1 MIASLYNLALLA
13 AAAEGGGSSIPEWIP
28 KAFNLALV
36 LGFLYLVIRKP
47 MAAFFETR
55 RSAIVADLEQAKRDK
70 QAAEARLAEVDARLA
85 RLAAEQTEIRA
96 EAEREAEAEQ
106 ARVAARAEDDA
117 RKIAE
122 TAEREIGGA
131 LKSAR
136 ADLQRFAAE
145 KATELAEG
153 MIRAEMTD
161 ADRQR
166 MVEQYAAELGG
177 VNK

>member
-1 MIASLYNLALLA
+1 MIASLYNLALFA
-13 AAAEGGGSSIPEWIP
+13 AAAEGGGSSVPEWIP

-36 LGFLYLVIRKP
+36 LGFLYLVVRKP
-47 MAAFFETR
+47 MAAFFEAR

-122 TAEREIGGA
+122 TAEREIGAA

-136 ADLQRFAAE
+136 AELQRFVAE
-145 KATELAEG
+145 QAVVLAEG
-153 MIRAEMTD
+153 TIKAELND
-161 ADRQR
+161 EDRKR
-166 MVEQYAAELGG
+166 MMDQYAAQLQG
-177 VNK
+177 VRK